1 MAYRALIPVK
11 TLREAKSRLA
21 PYLTETQRAMLVLDM
36 LRHVINVLQ
45 ASKSLE
51 TISVVSPD
59 PHVLQQV
66 QAWGARALV
75 EEAQGHNPALTAA
88 AQKEQVSG
96 ATALL
101 TLSADLPMLQAY
113 DIQHMI
119 EQSHHHQIVLAP
131 SYEGTGTNALLVRP
145 PLAVPYVFGPGSLQ
159 RYQAVAQQRHLSNTL
174 YTSRGTTFDVDTI
187 NDVNLFRCYEEEQI
201 TATSPFGY

>member
-11 TLREAKSRLA
+11 TLSEAKSRLA
-21 PYLTETQRAMLVLDM
+21 PYLTRTQRATLVLDM
-36 LRHVINVLQ
+36 LRHVIDVLRG
-45 ASKSLE
+45 SKSLE

-59 PHVLQQV
+59 PNVLQQV
-66 QAWGARALV
+66 QVWGVRALL

-88 AQKEQVSG
+88 AQKDLASG

-101 TLSADLPMLQAY
+101 TLSADLPLLRTY
-113 DIQHMI
+113 DIQQMI
-119 EQSHHHQIVLAP
+119 EQSRHYEVVLAP

-159 RYQAVAQQRHLSNTL
+159 HYQAEIQQRLLSSTL
-174 YTSRGTTFDVDTI
+174 YISPGTRFDVDTI
-187 NDVNLFRCYEEEQI
+187 EDVNIFRRSE
-201 TATSPFGY
+201 TATA

>member
-11 TLREAKSRLA
+11 TLSEAKSRLA
-21 PYLTETQRAMLVLDM
+21 PYLTRTQRATLVLDM
-36 LRHVINVLQ
+36 LRHVIDVLRG
-45 ASKSLE
+45 SKSLE

-59 PHVLQQV
+59 PNVLQQV
-66 QAWGARALV
+66 QVWGVRALL

-88 AQKEQVSG
+88 AQKDLASG

-101 TLSADLPMLQAY
+101 TLSADLPLLRTY
-113 DIQHMI
+113 DIQQMI
-119 EQSHHHQIVLAP
+119 EQSRHYEVVLAP

-159 RYQAVAQQRHLSNTL
+159 HYQAEIQQRLLSSTL
-174 YTSRGTTFDVDTI
+174 YISPGTRFDIDTI
-187 NDVNLFRCYEEEQI
+187 EDVNIFRRSE
-201 TATSPFGY
+201 TATA

>member
-21 PYLTETQRAMLVLDM
+21 PYLTQAQRATLVLDM
-36 LRHVINVLQ
+36 LRHVIDVLQ

-51 TISVVSPD
+51 TITVVSPD

-66 QAWGARALV
+66 QQWGARALI

-88 AQKEQVSG
+88 AQQELTGG

-101 TLSADLPMLQAY
+101 TLSADLPLLQAS

-119 EQSHHHQIVLAP
+119 ELSQHYQVVLAP

-145 PLAVPYVFGPGSLQ
+145 PLAIPYVFGPGSLQ
-159 RYQAVAQQRHLSNTL
+159 KHQAEAQRRHLSNTL
-174 YTSRGTTFDVDTI
+174 YTSPGTTFDVDTI
-187 NDVNLFRCYEEEQI
+187 DDVNTFRFYEEI
-201 TATSPFGY
+201 YFPAHVPF

>member
-11 TLREAKSRLA
+11 TLSEAKSRLA
-21 PYLTETQRAMLVLDM
+21 PYLTQHQRATLVLDM
-36 LRHVINVLQ
+36 LRHVIDVLRG
-45 ASKSLE
+45 SKSLE

-59 PHVLQQV
+59 PNVLQQV
-66 QAWGARALV
+66 QVWGVHALL

-88 AQKEQVSG
+88 AQKELASG

-101 TLSADLPMLQAY
+101 TLSADLPLLRTY
-113 DIQHMI
+113 DVQQMI
-119 EQSHHHQIVLAP
+119 EQSQHYEVVLAP

-159 RYQAVAQQRHLSNTL
+159 QYQAEIQQRFLSSTL
-174 YTSRGTTFDVDTI
+174 YISPGTRLDVDTI
-187 NDVNLFRCYEEEQI
+187 DDVHMFRYSE
-201 TATSPFGY
+201 TASA

>member
-1 MAYRALIPVK
+1 MVYRALIPVK

-21 PYLTETQRAMLVLDM
+21 PHLTQTQRTTLVLDM
-36 LRHVINVLQ
+36 LRHVIYVLR
-45 ASKSLE
+45 ASHSLE

-66 QAWGARALV
+66 QAWGAHPLL
-75 EEAQGHNPALTAA
+75 EEEQGHNPALHAA
-88 AQKEQVSG
+88 AQKELASG

-101 TLSADLPMLQAY
+101 TLSADLPLLQVH
-113 DIQHMI
+113 DIQQMI
-119 EQSHHHQIVLAP
+119 ERSQQYEIVLAP

-159 RYQAVAQQRHLSNTL
+159 RYQAEAQQRHLSSTL
-174 YTSRGTTFDVDTI
+174 YTSPGTTFDVDTI
-187 NDVNLFRCYEEEQI
+187 DDVRICRCYQEDQNSVH
-201 TATSPFGY
+201 ASFK

>member
-11 TLREAKSRLA
+11 TLSEAKSRLA
-21 PYLTETQRAMLVLDM
+21 PYLTQTQRATLVLDM
-36 LRHVINVLQ
+36 LRHVIDVLRG
-45 ASKSLE
+45 SKSLE

-59 PHVLQQV
+59 PNVLQQV
-66 QAWGARALV
+66 QVWGVRALL

-88 AQKEQVSG
+88 AQKDLASG

-101 TLSADLPMLQAY
+101 TLSADLPLLRTY
-113 DIQHMI
+113 DIQQMI
-119 EQSHHHQIVLAP
+119 EQSRHYEVVLAP

-159 RYQAVAQQRHLSNTL
+159 RYQAEIQQRLLSSTL
-174 YTSRGTTFDVDTI
+174 YISPGTRFDVDTI
-187 NDVNLFRCYEEEQI
+187 EDVNIFRRSEI
-201 TATSPFGY
+201 ATA